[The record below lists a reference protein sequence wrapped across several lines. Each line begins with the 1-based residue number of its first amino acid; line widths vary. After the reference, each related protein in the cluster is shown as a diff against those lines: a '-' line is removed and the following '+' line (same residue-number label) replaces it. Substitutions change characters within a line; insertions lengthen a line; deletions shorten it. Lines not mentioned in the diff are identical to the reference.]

1 MPPTYQRKSGWNIAF
16 QDSCTHSSLTFTHKH
31 SPFPHSKT
39 HYSFTF
45 TYNHTL
51 LPHIHTTIH
60 TLLLLHK
67 HPFFRFTLGSDRNT
81 FTLPTCIVTIL
92 KYIYQLTSPPCAFQ
106 SSTLPFPSL
115 SPPPLFSIFPR
126 YMLLNTPMY
135 CLFESVSYWF
145 HLKINK
151 KEKQSNVFSTS
162 CLNSDSIHY
171 ILISCF
177 IFFFLIFVSFVE

>member
-1 MPPTYQRKSGWNIAF
+1 VQRIRLRTKFFEQMYRLRAKDIN
-16 QDSCTHSSLTFTHKH
+16 KH

-115 SPPPLFSIFPR
+115 SPPSLFYFPAVFVTK
-126 YMLLNTPMY
+126 YTYVLFIWVGLL
-135 CLFESVSYWF
+135 LVSSQ
-145 HLKINK
+145 NK
-151 KEKQSNVFSTS
+151 QKRKTK
-162 CLNSDSIHY
+162 
-171 ILISCF
+171 
-177 IFFFLIFVSFVE
+177 